1 MLVILSRAYAVL
13 CKWKI
18 SRGRWLL
25 QVYHWGT
32 NIVLLQLL
40 NKILIIVWCLASVS
54 WDMLIGI
61 IIFIC
66 SMEGGKMLIH
76 PVKTQTTIS
85 ISTQT
90 LLMRLWTGKT
100 YNYYYFFLFCVL
112 LTVLD
117 SYISLLFTNQVCTV
131 LYQTTDVGWCHH
143 EGDQRCRL
151 WLASWFSW

>member
-1 MLVILSRAYAVL
+1 
-13 CKWKI
+13 
-18 SRGRWLL
+18 
-25 QVYHWGT
+25 
-32 NIVLLQLL
+32 
-40 NKILIIVWCLASVS
+40 
-54 WDMLIGI
+54 
-61 IIFIC
+61 
-66 SMEGGKMLIH
+66 MLIH

-131 LYQTTDVGWCHH
+131 LYQTTDVG
-143 EGDQRCRL
+143 
-151 WLASWFSW
+151 